1 MIVGFLFVGHG
12 VDDLSSGCQPFQV
25 AYSGTA
31 NHLESL
37 AVASISHQL
46 AQGDQSTSLTDYA
59 TIKEKEKVRFP
70 RDTVDVAIT
79 LTRYAVLCQTLF
91 QGVGPGHPFV
101 ERVWQLA
108 ASINNATPYITER
121 FQQVAGNPN
130 IANVYFP
137 CIVRSVQVNVFEY
150 LHAVSTNL
158 ADDTTGVELPEF
170 RTLVTELKWGTFP
183 LSSNWIPLPAEYVVA
198 RTSNSGGGVRTVANA
213 LGSAGTV
220 STGVSSLT
228 TATTRA
234 SAPEQQATRV
244 ANPTRD
250 NDFANIV
257 VRAGG
262 TRPVIWAHRP
272 PTNDAGHEFCLA
284 WWIRGACFDNCG
296 RAQTHVNF
304 ASPGER
310 SRLLSYCRDH
320 VAAPAASTTA

>member
-1 MIVGFLFVGHG
+1 M
-12 VDDLSSGCQPFQV
+12 
-25 AYSGTA
+25 
-31 NHLESL
+31 
-37 AVASISHQL
+37 
-46 AQGDQSTSLTDYA
+46 
-59 TIKEKEKVRFP
+59 
-70 RDTVDVAIT
+70 
-79 LTRYAVLCQTLF
+79 
-91 QGVGPGHPFV
+91 GPIHPFV

-137 CIVRSVQVNVFEY
+137 CIVRTVQVNVFEY

-158 ADDTTGVELPEF
+158 ADDNTGVELPEF
-170 RTLVTELKWGTFP
+170 RSLVTELKRGTFP
-183 LSSNWIPLPAEYVVA
+183 LSSNWIPLPAEYMVA
-198 RTSNSGGGVRTVANA
+198 RTGGSGGGGRTGTTAPG
-213 LGSAGTV
+213 GSAGTV
-220 STGVSSLT
+220 STGLSSLT
-228 TATTRA
+228 AATTRA
-234 SAPEQQATRV
+234 SSVPDQQATRV

-262 TRPVIWAHRP
+262 TRPVIRAHRP

-310 SRLLSYCRDH
+310 TRLLTYCRDH
-320 VAAPAASTTA
+320 IAAPAASTSA